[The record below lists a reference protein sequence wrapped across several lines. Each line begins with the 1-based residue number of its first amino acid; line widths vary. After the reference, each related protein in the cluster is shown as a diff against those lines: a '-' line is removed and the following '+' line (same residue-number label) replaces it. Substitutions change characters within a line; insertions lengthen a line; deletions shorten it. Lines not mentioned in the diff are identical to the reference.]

1 MATFETYSATKDP
14 NATLDYTINWS
25 SWLTTDTISTVV
37 WTVETGLTVTATTN
51 TTTTATLWVSGGE
64 VGTEYTATCRVT
76 TTAGR
81 IDERSIAIRV
91 AQR

>member
-1 MATFETYSATKDP
+1 MATYETYLATKDP
-14 NATLDYTINWS
+14 NANLDYEVVWS
-25 SWLTTDTISTVV
+25 DWLTSDTITAVA
-37 WTVETGLTVTATTN
+37 WTVETGITQTAATN
-51 TTTTATLWVSGGE
+51 TTTAATIWLSGGE
-64 VGTEYTATCRVT
+64 AGTEYTVTCRVT

>member
-1 MATFETYSATKDP
+1 MATFETYTATKDP
-14 NATLDYTINWS
+14 NSTLDYTINWS
-25 SWLTTDTISTVV
+25 SWLTTDTISTVA
-37 WTVETGLTVTATTN
+37 WTLETGITQTATSN
-51 TTTTATLWVSGGE
+51 TTTTATIWLSGGE
-64 VGTEYTATCRVT
+64 AGTEYTVTCRVT

>member
-1 MATFETYSATKDP
+1 MATFETYTATKDP
-14 NATLDYTINWS
+14 NSTLDYTINWS
-25 SWLTTDTISTVV
+25 SWLTTDTISTVG
-37 WTVETGLTVTATTN
+37 WTIETGITQTATSN
-51 TTTTATLWVSGGE
+51 TTTTATIWLSGGE
-64 VGTEYTATCRVT
+64 AGTEYTVTCRVT

>member
-1 MATFETYSATKDP
+1 MATFETYTATKDP
-14 NATLDYTINWS
+14 NSTLDYTINWS
-25 SWLTTDTISTVV
+25 SWLTTDTISTVA
-37 WTVETGLTVTATTN
+37 WTVETDITQTATSN
-51 TTTTATLWVSGGE
+51 TTTTATIWLSGGE
-64 VGTEYTATCRVT
+64 AGTEYTVTCRVT

>member
-1 MATFETYSATKDP
+1 MANFTATKDP
-14 NATLDYTINWS
+14 QSTLDYKLDWS
-25 SWLTTDTISTVV
+25 SWLTTDTIASVI
-37 WTVETGLTVTATTN
+37 WTVETGITQTATSN
-51 TTTTATLWVSGGE
+51 TTTSATIWLSGGE
-64 VGTEYTATCRVT
+64 VGTEYTVTCRIT

>member
-1 MATFETYSATKDP
+1 MATLETFTKDP
-14 NATLDYTINWS
+14 NATLDYEIKWGD
-25 SWLTTDTISTVV
+25 WLTSDTISAVT
-37 WTVETGLTVTATTN
+37 WTVETGITQTAATN
-51 TTTTATLWVSGGE
+51 TTTAATIWLSGGE
-64 VGTEYTATCRVT
+64 AGTEYTVTCRVT